1 MNKNITDLKNKH
13 KDEDIWII
21 LAGSSMDYIS
31 TDFFNNKIT
40 IGQNQVY
47 KHYPCN
53 YVVMKDCMEE
63 PRFPRSIEELDR
75 LEKPLIYCEYYK
87 GYSTN
92 QKNVIKH
99 KNSYMFKH
107 NTRQDDLET
116 ELYNLRDDE
125 IVVSKSTVTS
135 LMHIAAYMGAKN
147 IILCGHDCG
156 KLNGNLYYEGYME
169 KDWVSAENWNGINSW
184 MGSIQKQTQLVRKYL
199 MDNYNC
205 NIHSLNPFLNF
216 GLEGNRYEAS

>member
-21 LAGSSMDYIS
+21 LAGSSMDYIN

-75 LEKPLIYCEYYK
+75 LEKTLIYCEYYK

-92 QKNVIKH
+92 QKNV
-99 KNSYMFKH
+99 
-107 NTRQDDLET
+107 
-116 ELYNLRDDE
+116 
-125 IVVSKSTVTS
+125 VKSTVTS

-169 KDWVSAENWNGINSW
+169 KDWVSAENWSGINSW
-184 MGSIQKQTQLVRKYL
+184 MGSLQKQTQLVRKYL
-199 MDNYNC
+199 MENYNC

-216 GLEGNRYEAS
+216 GLEGNRYEASE